1 MKDEIAARLRAIRG
15 RTEAATDG
23 PWLPQGNQ
31 YSGGYLGHVQDTK
44 GEWLAQCWDRFEED
58 MVNAEANAAF
68 IAAARDDVPYLLG
81 VADAAAAFLGLFLAD
96 EGCGVDTCEAAL
108 TLLRAFGGETE
119 GGGE

>member
-23 PWLPQGNQ
+23 PWVVEGGNWSYSIYPQASPLP
-31 YSGGYLGHVQDTK
+31 SGDSL
-44 GEWLAQCWDRFEED
+44 LAYVGKSMFQPDS
-58 MVNAEANAAF
+58 NASF

-119 GGGE
+119 GDGE